1 MFWSFVSLGHGCRM
15 SGQENTG
22 KAEATPTDNFGTKR
36 HNVATAM
43 DTLNLGRGRRTNTHI
58 RHRY

>member
-1 MFWSFVSLGHGCRM
+1 M

-58 RHRY
+58 FVLDIRRPARPFRM